1 MKYSKSGKIFL
12 KWLLVICILT
22 LLVVVMYYKYNN
34 DTKDFFGNCNED
46 KFHSKITYSKFKN
59 LSSTRKKEYGDVFR
73 ALEKYNK
80 TNKINLDKR
89 SGDIFQVYKNK
100 KGLKWTLKSGK
111 IKILD
116 SKNGTLVPSN
126 QCKTDSFTTLIEG
139 FFGSDSGDKI
149 TITSQ
154 DIALFIEN
162 NLFNLKI
169 DDDDY
174 NLIANPDN
182 CSSCYSFIY
191 GSTIN
196 NCNQPNRIKYLY
208 ELTNKYK
215 LEIQI
220 CTAKDDPLDFKT
232 AIKSDPQYGK
242 SFSSDELKPNERIN
256 IVKAIKH
263 VFNNRLDTSDTE
275 SLYYSF
281 EIIHD
286 NLILLSKNIIDAL
299 EGKTKNKLYC
309 WFVKQT

>member
-1 MKYSKSGKIFL
+1 MKISKPFKIFL
-12 KWLLVICILT
+12 KWLLPISILL
-22 LLVVVMYYKYNN
+22 LLVVVICYKYKNN
-34 DTKDFFGNCNED
+34 TIEFLGNCNED

-59 LSSTRKKEYGDVFR
+59 LSSTRRKEYEDVFK

-80 TNKINLDKR
+80 TKKINLYER
-89 SGDIFQVYKNK
+89 SGDKFQVYKNK

-111 IKILD
+111 IKMLD
-116 SKNGTLVPSN
+116 LKNGTLVPSN
-126 QCKTDSFTTLIEG
+126 QCTTDSFTTLIEG

-174 NLIANPDN
+174 DLIANPDN
-182 CSSCYSFIY
+182 CFSCYSFIY
-191 GSTIN
+191 GSSIN
-196 NCNQPNRIKYLY
+196 NCSQPNKIKYLY
-208 ELTNKYK
+208 ELINKDELK
-215 LEIQI
+215 IQI
-220 CTAKDDPLDFKT
+220 CTAEDDPLDFKT
-232 AIKSDPQYGK
+232 AIKADPQSGI
-242 SFSSDELKPNERIN
+242 SFSSDELKPNLRID

-263 VFNNRLDTSDTE
+263 VFNNRLNTSDTE
-275 SLYYSF
+275 SPYYSF

-309 WFVKQT
+309 WLVKQT